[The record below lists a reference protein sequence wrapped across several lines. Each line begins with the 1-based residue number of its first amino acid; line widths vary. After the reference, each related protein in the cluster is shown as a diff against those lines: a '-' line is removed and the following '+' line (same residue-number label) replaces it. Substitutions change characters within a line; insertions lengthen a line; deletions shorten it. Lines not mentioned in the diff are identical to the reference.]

1 MSEPKDKDK
10 DDAMTGEVVDGSDDL
25 LAFDYEKAVKNPVYR
40 NLVEFAYGV
49 SWIQSSRPNAFM
61 VQTLIDPDAGE
72 EFHLSVDAEKAK
84 RLDAYYEAEQRRGTG
99 SVRRRVDV
107 QMPDAATFRERVVPT
122 LREGRV
128 ARLPA
133 QAKRRTSRPAR

>member
-1 MSEPKDKDK
+1 MSSPNDKAN
-10 DDAMTGEVVDGSDDL
+10 DALAGEVVVVDETDEPS
-25 LAFDYEKAVKNPVYR
+25 FDYEKAVKNPVYR
-40 NLVEFAYGV
+40 NLVEYAYGQ
-49 SWIQSSRPNAFM
+49 SWIAASRPNAFM

-84 RLDAYYEAEQRRGTG
+84 RIDAYYEAEQRRGTG

-107 QMPDAATFRERVVPT
+107 EMPDAETFRKRVVPT

-133 QAKRRTSRPAR
+133 ATKRRTSRPPR

>member
-1 MSEPKDKDK
+1 MSEPKDK

-25 LAFDYEKAVKNPVYR
+25 LAFDYEKAAKNPVYR
-40 NLVEFAYGV
+40 NLVEFAYGM

-84 RLDAYYEAEQRRGTG
+84 RIDAYYEAEQRRGTG
-99 SVRRRVDV
+99 SLRRRVDV
-107 QMPDAATFRERVVPT
+107 EMPDAETFRKRVVPT
-122 LREGRV
+122 LREGRL

-133 QAKRRTSRPAR
+133 ATKRRTSRPPR